1 MIDHVLGRPSVPF
14 RKVQVLAVV
23 SFWSFYLYR
32 YGPSIPRL
40 SALIAH
46 THAEA
51 TATAPHSSAESPPS
65 SPGSSPPGKPSS

>member
-32 YGPSIPRL
+32 HVS
-40 SALIAH
+40 
-46 THAEA
+46 
-51 TATAPHSSAESPPS
+51 S
-65 SPGSSPPGKPSS
+65 SPVTPL